1 MLEWNRRFVAALA
14 VLAFLGLAASA
25 PAQVPST
32 ADQPNV
38 GQEAEPLDPLDP
50 GKPSRVEA
58 PDFPPEPS
66 QPPAVT
72 EPAGDQGTTT
82 YDPVG
87 ALATPTAQPTR
98 VQAAPDKDATGNEG
112 PAKVKAKAQPSLQE
126 RIVKQ
131 ANRLVG
137 KHFNYAA
144 GTQGGVMGCANVVSS
159 ILRAAGVMKNIMIS
173 CRQVIAD
180 LLRRGWEQ
188 VKAPPYQDGDV
199 LTWSTYDRT
208 GDGRNDPDTHIG
220 IIDKQGGTTYA
231 INNSSSRR
239 YPVKVELGAMH
250 YPISRVLRRKK

>member
-1 MLEWNRRFVAALA
+1 MLEWNRHFAAALA
-14 VLAFLGLAASA
+14 VLAFLGLASSA
-25 PAQVPST
+25 PAQVPPT
-32 ADQPNV
+32 ADQPGV
-38 GQEAEPLDPLDP
+38 GQEAASLDPLDP

-58 PDFPPEPS
+58 PDFPPETS
-66 QPPAVT
+66 QPPAVP
-72 EPAGDQGTTT
+72 EPAGNEGTTT

-87 ALATPTAQPTR
+87 ALAAPTAQPTR
-98 VQAAPDKDATGNEG
+98 VQAAPDKDRTGDRRPEKT
-112 PAKVKAKAQPSLQE
+112 PEKSQPSLQE

-131 ANRLVG
+131 ANQLVG
-137 KHFNYAA
+137 KHFNYAP
-144 GTQGGVMGCANVVSS
+144 GTRGGVMGCANVVSS
-159 ILRAAGVMKNIMIS
+159 ILRAAGVVKSIMIS

-199 LTWSTYDRT
+199 LTWATYDRT
-208 GDGRNDPDTHIG
+208 GDGRVDPDTHIG